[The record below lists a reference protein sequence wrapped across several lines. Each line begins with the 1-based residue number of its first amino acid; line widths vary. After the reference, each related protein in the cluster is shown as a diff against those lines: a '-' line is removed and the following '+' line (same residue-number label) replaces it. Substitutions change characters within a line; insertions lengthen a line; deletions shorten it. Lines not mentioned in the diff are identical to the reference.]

1 MEGKNVQNVQKED
14 RQGGKAGRFSWE
26 TNDTRSGQGYFIMK
40 DGEEMSPGMVIE
52 LLESTVEE
60 PVERDDMYRDGF
72 GRIWVPN
79 GHPTSTGWVM
89 LDDVDWQ
96 EVGGVIYVR

>member
-1 MEGKNVQNVQKED
+1 MEDRTVQNVGKED
-14 RQGGKAGRFSWE
+14 RQGEEKGAAAEKAASVDMWR
-26 TNDTRSGQGYFIMK
+26 DTW
-40 DGEEMSPGMVIE
+40 
-52 LLESTVEE
+52 
-60 PVERDDMYRDGF
+60 

-96 EVGGVIYVR
+96 EVGGVIYVRD